1 MNRVNNENNPINTEQ
16 NRKYSKED
24 AYKTLDMINM
34 WIGNADTKISYSLTF
49 IGVLLGFFLTS
60 SKPIKLSETIS
71 RIYSNGLQILKLNE
85 IIILLLICAFTA
97 TSITAI
103 VFLYRALKGIIDPEV
118 YKEDGLI
125 TNSNIFW
132 KTISKK
138 SYVDFYNSINILNQ
152 EKLIKEIS
160 SQVFINSK
168 ICTKKFENYNQGVK
182 YIVIS
187 VIIFFAYKIIGY
199 IMI

>member
-1 MNRVNNENNPINTEQ
+1 MNRVNNSSNQTNIEQ

-49 IGVLLGFFLTS
+49 IGVLLGFFLTG

-71 RIYSNGLQILKLNE
+71 QIYSNGLQILKLKE
-85 IIILLLICAFTA
+85 IIILVLICAFTA

-103 VFLYRALKGIIDPEV
+103 VFLYKALKGRIDPKV
-118 YKEDGLI
+118 YEEDGLI

-132 KTISKK
+132 QTISKK
-138 SYVDFYNSINILNQ
+138 SYVDFHNSINALNQ
-152 EKLIKEIS
+152 ENLIKEIS

-168 ICTKKFENYNQGVK
+168 ICTKKFENYNEGVK

-187 VIIFFAYKIIGY
+187 VIIFFVYKIIGY